1 MILAVSLSFAS
12 CKDGSTA
19 VSSGTDIN
27 MKYATLLSLKEG
39 DGYVAAEL
47 KNPWN
52 STKVL
57 HRYVMVPR
65 DQELPDKL
73 PDGDVVRTP
82 VSNMLCYVSV
92 HASLFNELG
101 ALDAIKAVG
110 DARYMYIDKLQERI
124 KSGKVTDCGTSNAIE
139 VEKIIE
145 LSPDVVVISAMED
158 NNSYAKLLKVGIPVV
173 ECADYMETGPL
184 QRAEWMRFYGLLVG
198 KGKEADSTF
207 NAIASKYNNLKAE
220 VGKQKTRPTVL
231 DGKKLNS
238 TWYVAGNESTVGR
251 MIADA
256 GGKYVFSDEKSSGSV
271 PYSPEKVLDRG
282 ADADVWMLKYYGD
295 TMPTYGDLAKEW
307 EGYTQLKAFKKH
319 QTYVVNLQTSD
330 FYMVAPFHPEV
341 LLREYVNIFHPGII
355 EKTFNNK
362 YFQKVK

>member
-1 MILAVSLSFAS
+1 MSLAS
-12 CKDGSTA
+12 CKDSGTA
-19 VSSGTDIN
+19 VSSGTDIE
-27 MKYATLLSLKEG
+27 MQYATLLSLKEG

-47 KNPWN
+47 KNPWD

-57 HRYVMVPR
+57 HRYVLVPK
-65 DQELPDKL
+65 DKELPAHL
-73 PDGDVVRTP
+73 PEGDVVRTP

-110 DARYMYIDKLQERI
+110 DAQYMYIDKLQERI
-124 KSGKVTDCGTSNAIE
+124 KSGKVIDCGTSNAIE

-145 LSPDVVVISAMED
+145 MSPDAVVISAMED
-158 NNSYAKLLKVGIPVV
+158 NNTYAKLLKVGIPVI

-198 KGKEADSTF
+198 KQAEADSTF
-207 NAIASKYNNLKAE
+207 NAIVAEYNALKDKALQSKK
-220 VGKQKTRPTVL
+220 RPTVL

-238 TWYVAGNESTVGR
+238 SWYVAGNESTTGR

-256 GGKYVFSDEKSSGSV
+256 GGKYVFNDEKSSGSV
-271 PYSPEKVLDRG
+271 PYSPEIVLDRG

-295 TMPTYGDLAKEW
+295 RLPSYPELAKEW
-307 EGYTQLKAFKKH
+307 GGYAKLKAFKTKH
-319 QTYVVNLQTSD
+319 TYVVNLQTSD

-341 LLREYVNIFHPGII
+341 LLREYVNILHPEVF
-355 EKTFNNK
+355 EKPFDNK
-362 YFQKVK
+362 YFQRLK